1 MIDAINNAND
11 FLNNILFGVP
21 MIIFILGT
29 GLYLTIRLGFIQIT
43 KIKDNKED
51 VVTYGI
57 LFCLQRKKAGT

>member
-51 VVTYGI
+51 VAI
-57 LFCLQRKKAGT
+57 AASFL